1 MSVTFPIR
9 ANTQPAVK
17 DIDGLISALRKT
29 GKEAGM
35 SEKEINDMVNAAKKA
50 GTDGAAGVNKINK
63 EVGSLTSSLRNV
75 ASGFATMIAVD
86 KLIQIGQHVIH
97 VRAEFEKLSAVL
109 TNTLGSQSRA
119 QEALR
124 MIQDI
129 AAKTPFSVLQL
140 TQSYVKLVNQGFK
153 PTNAELIKLGDLAAS
168 TGKEIDQ
175 LTEALIDAQ
184 VGEFERLKDFGI
196 RASKEGDKVTFT
208 FKEVEKQTDFT
219 SEAIREYM
227 LSLGD
232 LQGVKG
238 SMVVISETLGGKINN
253 LGDSFDKLAN
263 MSGGVL
269 SPALGFVIDDINNM
283 IAILTDENLG
293 KFEKMVA
300 IFGGNSEQRAQL
312 TEILN
317 KQRELINTEKER
329 AIQSTVNAALA
340 SGNIEAYI
348 KAIDGNIYKEEIIAR
363 IREKQAKDLKDAD
376 ALAKKAAEDLAK
388 QQEEEI
394 KNWQSAAEK
403 GEKYRK
409 EMQAIWKMMSE
420 ISKPKLTA
428 LSDEVNKMIDGVGA
442 GGPVNNLPKAPNN
455 PDFNPDGNES
465 FIEFELDKQAL
476 QQATFDQAISLASN
490 LFDFKRDL
498 NQQELSMLQNSYQQE
513 IMMAGDNEDAKD
525 KITRDFQRK
534 QFELQ
539 NKQMKLQNE
548 QAIFQIVSSQGPAI
562 AKTLASGNG
571 AFSLPLAISLLAF
584 FGSLIASQRK
594 IQAPRFAA
602 GGAYDIDGPGTETS
616 DSIPFYLS
624 KHETVTPAH
633 ATKKFGE
640 LLKPMLEPS
649 FDWAGVKS
657 IVDRK
662 LPSSPAAAIILNSGL
677 SEKEYGDKLDRIEK
691 AIENKRETHFSFDE
705 NGFGLW
711 MGRGQQWT
719 KYVKSRYSM

>member
-1 MSVTFPIR
+1 MAVTFPIR

-17 DIDGLISALRKT
+17 DIDGLIAALRKT

-63 EVGSLTSSLRNV
+63 EVGSLTTSLRNV
-75 ASGFATMIAVD
+75 ASGFAAMIAVD
-86 KLIQIGQHVIH
+86 KLIQIGQHVIQ

-168 TGKEIDQ
+168 TGKEFDQ
-175 LTEALIDAQ
+175 LTEAIIDAQ
-184 VGEFERLKDFGI
+184 VGEFERLKEFGI

-208 FKEVEKQTDFT
+208 FKGVKQQVDFT
-219 SEAIREYM
+219 EESIQKYL

-232 LQGVKG
+232 LEGVSG
-238 SMVVISETLGGKINN
+238 SMAAISETLGGKISN

-263 MSGGVL
+263 LSGGVL

-388 QQEEEI
+388 QQEQEI

-428 LSDEVNKMIDGVGA
+428 LSDEVNKMIDA
-442 GGPVNNLPKAPNN
+442 ANDGGPVNNLPKAPNN
-455 PDFNPDGNES
+455 PDFDPYGTES
-465 FIEFELDKQAL
+465 FIESEFDKRAL
-476 QQATFDQAISLASN
+476 RQETFDHALGLANDLFNASRAI
-490 LFDFKRDL
+490 
-498 NQQELSMLQNSYQQE
+498 NQQELSMLQFRYQEE
-513 IMMAGDNEDAKD
+513 IALAGDNADAKD
-525 KITRDFQRK
+525 KITRDYQKK
-534 QFELQ
+534 QYEIQ
-539 NKQMKLQNE
+539 NKQMQLQNE
-548 QAIFQIVSSQGPAI
+548 QAIFQILSSQGPAV
-562 AKTLASGNG
+562 AKTISSVGFPA
-571 AFSLPLAISLLAF
+571 ALPLLLLVAAQ
-584 FGSLIASQRK
+584 FGLLLNNQRK
-594 IQAPRFAA
+594 LQPPRFAA
-602 GGAYDIDGPGTETS
+602 KGDFDIDGPGTETS
-616 DSIPFYLS
+616 DSIPYFLS
-624 KHETVTPAH
+624 RHETVTPAH
-633 ATKKFGE
+633 ATKRFGE
-640 LLKPMLEPS
+640 VLEPMLNPA
-649 FDWAGVKS
+649 FNWYDLKN
-657 IVDRK
+657 IVDKK
-662 LPSSPAAAIILNSGL
+662 LPRSAAPALTIMAGADSPELVEELRAT
-677 SEKEYGDKLDRIEK
+677 RK